1 MEYNHLLLK
10 TVFCCMASD
19 GSIAPEEIDYVRDF
33 IQSRQW
39 DKEYNIEEI
48 LNSYVVNLNLSRS
61 SFIKG
66 YLEQLKN
73 TSYSTEQIL
82 EILGLAICTI
92 EADNNIEYSEVKFF
106 KKIRNCFTISDD
118 AILAKFPDKS
128 DYLLPDVEYEED
140 EYTDIKIDYI
150 SL

>member
-106 KKIRNCFTISDD
+106 KKIRN
-118 AILAKFPDKS
+118 
-128 DYLLPDVEYEED
+128 
-140 EYTDIKIDYI
+140 
-150 SL
+150 